1 MLIYHEMYQPRVVL
15 AYFMHVGVVGW
26 AGDRERAGEQKCC
39 QAYYGD
45 GYLQ

>member
-1 MLIYHEMYQPRVVL
+1 MLVYHEMYQPRVVF

-26 AGDRERAGEQKCC
+26 AGDREWAGKQKCC
-39 QAYYGD
+39 QAYDDD